1 MAQDI
6 DKVIDLLNDIKKTNN
21 SNADSFDRL
30 LSAINSKLDMS
41 AQGSVIELLKACT
54 SELSN
59 LFDDKYSNTLVRIE
73 DIEKALKAIYDS
85 LEIGVK
91 GADLKE
97 LFDVL
102 SKNINNFYSE
112 ARQQKAIIAGIETK
126 ISDLSSNKTDKD
138 DILRTISLLRNDF
151 GTINSSYKTSF
162 DDINSSLKSII
173 STIKS
178 IDPLK
183 NGETVIAQID
193 IMFKSIHEIA
203 SLLQDIRTNEEN
215 LENLVAKV
223 VTNEDLKVTHGVIES
238 IVEKTKDIEG
248 KLELNAQRQDISDLQ
263 KSIDFL
269 YNNSSSKDDAKNL
282 SLQAENILSQAEEI
296 KQSLSEVAQHI
307 ENIPDA
313 TDLSNGLMKLYD
325 QIDRLNESIT
335 GANTNEDI
343 SAEIK
348 NLNDEIDTIKN
359 IIADLSE
366 VLSAKISKTLDN
378 SSFTDDFIAGVK
390 NLINDLPCKDDIE
403 KIIENSK
410 ILNEINKNTTSISEQ
425 LNILPVI
432 KENVEDII
440 NKLPNID
447 IKDELSTIYNK
458 TNSIENW
465 LIESHSKENSDT
477 GSTDT
482 VSGAAFDRLHKKLD
496 TLRDDVD
503 ELKDNDEKVLRN
515 NSDIENNIALISD
528 FVKNNSTLDE
538 EYIKSEFS
546 TIKSMIESCAQD
558 FDNFDSEN
566 QDLVSIKEYLAQ
578 IKELINLNANE
589 KLYGKLLNIEDTIVN
604 NHTFNESAFSQVI
617 EKINNLK
624 SDRNQEA
631 DEQIAQAI
639 SELSALQGQIQG
651 LQESFSSKNSEISEN
666 PVEKYCAVVEEFLSD
681 KLSDINNN
689 ITNITNCTGS
699 KLDNGFAYQS
709 DLLEQKTAKL
719 QELIEQ
725 LIADKNPAASEVN
738 EKLLNA
744 NDVLDDFRRELQFV
758 STDINEGINKCNT
771 QILDEIT
778 PIKDILS
785 QISESISSNSIKNDV
800 ENLNESL
807 VNAPELSEIRN
818 DIEDLYGRLTEKFI
832 ENENNLKDFVLT
844 DTDSIIIKLDNL
856 KDYVEESLNSFIP
869 PDVGNMKELNDF
881 VNNIN
886 DFKDSLAQLLTLTAD
901 EIKREIAEQSKEI
914 KSMIAVAN
922 NHDDII
928 SAIDELKKCFKNKKQ
943 KDVGDGE
950 AIQQIYNVDDDSILQ
965 LKDEFDKYSK
975 QIEKL
980 SNDNSQICSVL
991 DSIKQKLE
999 VLSLP
1004 NQSKDVL
1011 SAGSEITDDFEIT
1024 DEDIFG
1030 QDKFDF
1036 VQAFD
1041 LLQHDISALRN
1052 SIDEVKNKDNASSKI
1067 PSVNNSG
1074 MLINVNSKLDELLK
1088 SVSGDWLSD
1097 VQKYIENSNLS
1108 MKNKL
1113 DSIESKL
1120 DVFVSDTTNSD
1131 LLNEVSDTLNDVTDT
1146 LNGVSDSING
1156 VSDSIAEIAP
1166 HIGEILTES
1175 DKKLSSMLEELNQK
1189 IGLIKA
1195 DSNSS
1200 DELEDIKSLIG
1211 EQKTY
1216 IENLEPSEKLDA
1228 FKKCLDEISFEV
1240 NALATDSNADNEKLD
1255 KTIKE
1260 MKESLMSAVVTIF
1273 DQVSFVE
1280 ESEDIKDFVEE
1291 RTDEINQNIA
1301 LITQQ
1306 LKQITSSDD
1315 SQNYIYSMQD
1325 IESDLANLRLALKEL
1340 HDNKEPEKSMQI
1352 DFSEIT
1358 DKLHSINSSVDLLT
1372 QDEIKDLKSE
1382 ISALKEQTQFLIA
1395 SSDKSYDAINTGIE
1409 GFGEKFNEN
1418 LTVKVDKLS
1427 KMLENSAESDRVIKQ
1442 ALIYMGEWIDS
1453 ASKSINKISSNS
1465 EEISSINNVLSGI
1478 QDLKKSISANSNDEI
1493 EQKLEDYN
1501 RSIEALE
1508 TKISKFENLE
1518 AQIASQQERIDRL
1531 EKNIDK
1537 ILTIVENIE
1546 DPSVSRKIDK
1556 MEKHLSKLGTHIEK
1570 LASYVD

>member
-6 DKVIDLLNDIKKTNN
+6 DKVIDLLNDIQRTNN

-41 AQGSVIELLKACT
+41 TLGNVIELLKACT
-54 SELSN
+54 RELSQSFN
-59 LFDDKYSNTLVRIE
+59 DKYSNTLGRIE
-73 DIEKALKAIYDS
+73 DIEKALKAIYDFQDCS
-85 LEIGVK
+85 VK

-126 ISDLSSNKTDKD
+126 LSDLSSNKTDKD

-151 GTINSSYKTSF
+151 GSINSSYKTSF

-183 NGETVIAQID
+183 NGETVISQID

-203 SLLQDIRTNEEN
+203 SMLQDVRANEEN
-215 LENLVAKV
+215 LENLIAKI
-223 VTNEDLKVTHGVIES
+223 VTNEDLKVTQGVIES
-238 IVEKTKDIEG
+238 IIEKTKDIEN
-248 KLELNAQRQDISDLQ
+248 KIESNANKQDVNELQ
-263 KSIDFL
+263 KSIDYL
-269 YNNSSSKDDAKNL
+269 YQTSSSKDDIENI
-282 SLQAENILSQAEEI
+282 SQQTENILSQAEEI

-313 TDLSNGLMKLYD
+313 TDLSNGLMKLYE
-325 QIDRLNESIT
+325 QIDKLNESIDS
-335 GANTNEDI
+335 ADFYENI
-343 SAEIK
+343 SAEIN
-348 NLNDEIDTIKN
+348 NLKDETDTIKN
-359 IIADLSE
+359 IISDLSE
-366 VLSAKISKTLDN
+366 VISSKISKTLDS
-378 SSFTDDFIAGVK
+378 SSFTDDFIIGVK
-390 NLINDLPCKDDIE
+390 NIVNDLPSHDDIE

-410 ILNEINKNTTSISEQ
+410 ILNEINKDTGIISEQ

-432 KENVEDII
+432 KENVEEII
-440 NKLPNID
+440 HKLPNID
-447 IKDELSTIYNK
+447 IRDEISTIYNK

-465 LIESHSKENSDT
+465 LIESHSKSNSRTETAD
-477 GSTDT
+477 S
-482 VSGAAFDRLHKKLD
+482 AAETAFERLHKKLD
-496 TLRDDVD
+496 SLSDNVD
-503 ELKDNDEKVLRN
+503 ELKDNDEKILRN
-515 NSDIENNIALISD
+515 NSDIENNIAAISN
-528 FVKNNSTLDE
+528 FVKSNSTLDE
-538 EYIKSEFS
+538 EFIKSEFS
-546 TIKSMIESCAQD
+546 TIKSMIENSAQD
-558 FDNFDSEN
+558 FDDFDSEN
-566 QDLVSIKEYLAQ
+566 KDLESIREYLSQ

-589 KLYGKLLNIEDTIVN
+589 ELYSKLLSIEDSIVN
-604 NHTFNESAFSQVI
+604 NHTFNESAFSQVL
-617 EKINNLK
+617 ERINNLK
-624 SDRNQEA
+624 TDEA
-631 DEQIAQAI
+631 HETKEQIAQAI
-639 SELSALQGQIQG
+639 SELLTLQKQVQN
-651 LQESFSSKNSEISEN
+651 LQESFSAKDTEISDN
-666 PVEKYCAVVEEFLSD
+666 PLEMYSAHVEEFLSD
-681 KLSDINNN
+681 KLSEINEN
-689 ITNITNCTGS
+689 ITNITNCTGG

-709 DLLEQKTAKL
+709 DLIEQKAAKL

-725 LIADKNPAASEVN
+725 IIADKNAATSEVN
-738 EKLLNA
+738 DKLLNA
-744 NDVLDDFRRELQFV
+744 NNILDDFRRELQFV
-758 STDINEGINKCNT
+758 STDINEGISKNNT
-771 QILDEIT
+771 QILDEIA
-778 PIKDILS
+778 PIKNILT
-785 QISESISSNSIKNDV
+785 QISESISSDSLKKDV
-800 ENLNESL
+800 EDLNESL

-856 KDYVEESLNSFIP
+856 KDYVEESLNSFVP
-869 PDVGNMKELNDF
+869 PDTSNMKELNDF
-881 VNNIN
+881 VKNIK
-886 DFKDSLAQLLTLTAD
+886 DFKDSLAQLLSLTAD
-901 EIKREIAEQSKEI
+901 EIKREIVQQSEEI
-914 KSMIAVAN
+914 KSMITVAN

-928 SAIDELKKCFKNKKQ
+928 SAIEELKKCFKNKKQ
-943 KDVGDGE
+943 QDVSGTE
-950 AIQQIYNVDDDSILQ
+950 TIIPTTAVDIDSISE
-965 LKDEFDKYSK
+965 LKEEFDKYSQ

-991 DSIKQKLE
+991 DAIKQKLDE
-999 VLSLP
+999 FNIS
-1004 NQSKDVL
+1004 QSSKNEI

-1024 DEDIFG
+1024 DDDIFG

-1041 LLQHDISALRN
+1041 LLQNDISALRD
-1052 SIDEVKNKDNASSKI
+1052 SVEEVKNKDNSSLKI

-1074 MLINVNSKLDELLK
+1074 MMISINSKLDELLK
-1088 SVSGDWLSD
+1088 SLSGDWLGD
-1097 VQKYIENSNLS
+1097 VQNYIKTSTIS
-1108 MKNKL
+1108 MEAKL

-1120 DVFVSDTTNSD
+1120 DVFVSDTTNTD
-1131 LLNEVSDTLNDVTDT
+1131 LLNDVSDTLNDVTDT
-1146 LNGVSDSING
+1146 LTGVSDSLNG

-1166 HIGEILTES
+1166 HIDEILTES

-1195 DSNSS
+1195 DNNSLE
-1200 DELEDIKSLIG
+1200 ELDNIKSLIG

-1216 IENLEPSEKLDA
+1216 IEKLEPSEKLDA

-1315 SQNYIYSMQD
+1315 SQNYTYSMQD

-1340 HDNKEPEKSMQI
+1340 QDNKEPEKSI

-1358 DKLHSINSSVDLLT
+1358 EKLHSINSSVDSLT

-1418 LTVKVDKLS
+1418 LTAKIDKLS
-1427 KMLENSAESDRVIKQ
+1427 KMLECSAESDRVIKQ

-1465 EEISSINNVLSGI
+1465 EEISGISNVINGI
-1478 QDLKKSISANSNDEI
+1478 QDLKNSLNTNSNDEI

-1501 RSIEALE
+1501 KNIEALE

-1518 AQIASQQERIDRL
+1518 TQISEQQERIDRL

-1537 ILTIVENIE
+1537 ILNIVENID

-1556 MEKHLSKLGTHIEK
+1556 MEKQLTKLGTNIEK